1 MEINKVEEATRFE
14 KLDKE
19 SITYAQDY
27 KKQWDKAGADV
38 KQGKMI
44 CLTDLMI
51 NSKNC

>member
-1 MEINKVEEATRFE
+1 MKINKIEDATRF
-14 KLDKE
+14 KALDKN
-19 SITYAQDY
+19 SVTYTKDY
-27 KKQWDKAGADV
+27 KKQWDKASADV

>member
-1 MEINKVEEATRFE
+1 MEINKVEEAIRFK
-14 KLDKE
+14 KLNKE
-19 SITYAQDY
+19 SATYAQDY
-27 KKQWDKAGADV
+27 KKQWNKAEADV